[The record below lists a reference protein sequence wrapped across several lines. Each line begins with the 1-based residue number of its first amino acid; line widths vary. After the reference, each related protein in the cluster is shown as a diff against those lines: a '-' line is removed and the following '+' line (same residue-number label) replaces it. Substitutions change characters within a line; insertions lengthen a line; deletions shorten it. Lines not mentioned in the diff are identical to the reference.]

1 MEDISSDIN
10 KNLNEGELNLK
21 ENKNLKIEII
31 LTILSLLFL
40 AGFIIFL
47 ILYIQ
52 ERNKN
57 NEYKNKEEIP
67 SYNTPTQEQYIPI
80 KENINDYGA
89 CEYRGKLDKI
99 NSKYF
104 KSIDIYNTKSSGS
117 LILLEKFKTY
127 QQTSSYSCGCASLI
141 MAIYYLDG
149 TVIGEQD
156 CSIKAKTDHTTGT
169 LPENLEK
176 AIDEYGYDYESKRK
190 GFNGEN
196 IPSYNENEFSEYIKN
211 SLKNNE
217 SIILLSNDWGGH
229 YTVII
234 GYDDMG
240 TKDIGDDV
248 VIIADP
254 FDTSDHMND
263 GYTIWSY
270 ERLYFQMTIEVFN
283 IKDNKFEFIKVKKKS
298 NNL

>member
-1 MEDISSDIN
+1 MNESTTDGMKQQKDFVVGKKGIN
-10 KNLNEGELNLK
+10 HVI
-21 ENKNLKIEII
+21 IEAI
-31 LTILSLLFL
+31 LTILTLIFL
-40 AGFIIFL
+40 ALFIVFL
-47 ILYIQ
+47 CLYIH
-52 ERNKN
+52 ERNKDKSCK
-57 NEYKNKEEIP
+57 EIIQSESYKP
-67 SYNTPTQEQYIPI
+67 SENQYIPI
-80 KENINDYGA
+80 IEDMDNEGA
-89 CEYRGKLDKI
+89 SEYRGKLDKP

-117 LILLEKFKTY
+117 LIILEKFKTY

-149 TVIGEQD
+149 TIIGEQD
-156 CSIKAKTDHTTGT
+156 CSNKAKSVPHNGT

-176 AIDEYGYDYESKRK
+176 AINEYGYDYESKTK
-190 GFNGEN
+190 GFDKDEV
-196 IPSYNENEFSEYIKN
+196 PSYDPDKFSEYIKN

-217 SIILLSNDWGGH
+217 SIIILSNDWGGH

-240 TKDIGDDV
+240 TEGIEDDV

-270 ERLYFQMTIEVFN
+270 ERLYYQMEIEVFGIPGN
-283 IKDNKFEFIKVKKKS
+283 NYDFIKVKRKS
-298 NNL
+298 S